1 MNGMP
6 SPLNLPTYYPKHI
19 PTHISSFM
27 KKKLACADAHKN
39 RATFYQSANG
49 ESCIGQKGLGV
60 GSRGLTTQQLFDF
73 LQPDGVSACL
83 FLGVMMMIVMADL
96 R

>member
-27 KKKLACADAHKN
+27 KKNWPAQTRTKTEPHFTSLLMVKVALD
-39 RATFYQSANG
+39 R
-49 ESCIGQKGLGV
+49 
-60 GSRGLTTQQLFDF
+60 RGLVWAAE
-73 LQPDGVSACL
+73 G
-83 FLGVMMMIVMADL
+83 
-96 R
+96 